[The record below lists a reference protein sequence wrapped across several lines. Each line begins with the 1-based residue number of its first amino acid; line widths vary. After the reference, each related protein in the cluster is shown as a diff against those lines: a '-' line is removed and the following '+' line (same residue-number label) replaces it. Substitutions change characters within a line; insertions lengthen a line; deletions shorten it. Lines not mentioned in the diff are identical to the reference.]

1 MRTPKNISFTASKE
15 QINEENSIDNQLF
28 LLIKEDKNEN
38 RINKRNNH
46 IKYKKNKLIKNSQSM
61 PNLLSLIVKRNS
73 KINIKNKTINLLQK
87 NKIIPLIELEKKV
100 YNQFI
105 NYYINDDYNKQKID
119 EIVNNEK
126 SHLVAEFKDFLVI
139 GDLAEFLQEYYSL
152 EEIKLIYPQI
162 LEYYNENLFI
172 FPNYVILPES
182 KYIYLNIQKKQKI
195 IDVQEENE
203 ENENIK
209 NKKEMNNIFTHNEI
223 ESLLNQTNTSGIKQY
238 FGLSISNTE
247 NSNGIDKNEKQIL
260 KLIDNINDIEKYGQ
274 KRNKINTN
282 TKHNNF
288 NKINNNKI
296 FYKINKNK
304 IKEENIKYNK
314 EINSRNQNNSGIK
327 GNGINLTSKRYNL
340 SQLNIKNQNNIFNT
354 IMSISINKSKIYKD
368 KTNLT
373 KNTNMDKE
381 KLINDKIRQNYNNK
395 KAEYINIDSKIY
407 KKIKKKNNSLSNE
420 NILNH
425 NKNSTINEI
434 SKLNKTIKINKN
446 ILNEINNIQNNKK
459 ENNISSI
466 NNKSHKKL
474 LMNILLNSRIRTRN
488 DTNNNIKSKFSKKII
503 NHKNINNSYFD
514 SIKDKYLTS
523 TINKKNKSISIGK
536 TNFLLKNWNFLN
548 LRNIENSKQEII
560 NKNKVSSSC
569 NIMSINSYINKKS
582 NISKDNINYFAN
594 RNYRNSYYKLKT
606 NISNNK
612 NSNKEYNNNKYLN
625 KYLTC
630 EDNISN
636 KNINKKEIK
645 TQTLF
650 NIYSQKEL
658 RKKNK
663 KSKGSHKNLI
673 DFKLLKVQKK
683 AYNSNLIGNIKNKKP
698 KNKSPMIYNENYIFP
713 LTDRKVKNQINLNL
727 VKIDYLSK
735 RIKNIKETLKKSAK
749 KYSIQ
754 ISSITSK
761 NKSKIIKSIEKKE
774 SKKNINSNNV
784 IKVYLAD
791 KGRNRNRNKDKEKKG
806 SINGGI
812 ISSNE
817 VYNSK
822 FVFIDEK
829 NKNYNNNQSI
839 NSKNDKKNSLDN
851 FNKKGYKIINNNKLY

>member
-1 MRTPKNISFTASKE
+1 MSTPKNISFTSSKE

-61 PNLLSLIVKRNS
+61 PNLLNLIVKRNS

-100 YNQFI
+100 YNHFI
-105 NYYINDDYNKQKID
+105 NYYINDDDYNKQKID

-139 GDLAEFLQEYYSL
+139 GDLAEFLQEYYSF

-274 KRNKINTN
+274 KRNKINT
-282 TKHNNF
+282 KH

-314 EINSRNQNNSGIK
+314 EINSRNKNNSGIK

-381 KLINDKIRQNYNNK
+381 KLINNKIGQNNNNK

-407 KKIKKKNNSLSNE
+407 KKIKNKNNSLSNE

-425 NKNSTINEI
+425 KNSTINEL
-434 SKLNKTIKINKN
+434 SKLNKTLKINKN

-645 TQTLF
+645 TLF

-698 KNKSPMIYNENYIFP
+698 KNKSPMRYNDNYIFP

-774 SKKNINSNNV
+774 SKKNINSNNI